1 MSNKRKLG
9 SIAPRK
15 FVSKVKAENE
25 LFRSFAHQ
33 DAHEFLSFLLNDISE
48 TLIAE
53 ESHTKG
59 DGGASQVHT
68 TWVDE
73 IFRGTLVTETKCLWC
88 ENVTTREEPF
98 YDLSLEIEENC
109 SLRACLSQFSSR
121 ETLKDDE
128 KFFCD
133 RCGRK
138 QEAVKRMRISSPPSV
153 LCCHFKRFKYI
164 EKVGQM
170 RKLTHRVVYPF
181 DLKLTNIT
189 DDCEDRDAS
198 FSLFAV
204 VVHMGLHMNHGHYVA
219 LVKSAGQW
227 LCFDD
232 DQVIPITENQV
243 RSTFGHTQDPL
254 LHATN
259 GRTQGS
265 MDHSYILFYKRNMDN
280 HD

>member
-1 MSNKRKLG
+1 MSNKRKVG
-9 SIAPRK
+9 SLAPRK
-15 FVSKVKAENE
+15 FVSKVKSENE

-33 DAHEFLSFLLNDISE
+33 DAHEFLSYLLNDISE
-48 TLIAE
+48 TLVAE
-53 ESHTKG
+53 RGQKTDE
-59 DGGASQVHT
+59 GGAVPM

-73 IFRGTLVTETKCLWC
+73 IFKGTLVTETKCLWC

-98 YDLSLEIEENC
+98 YDLSLDIEENC
-109 SLRACLSQFSSR
+109 SLSACLGRFSSR

-138 QEAVKRMRISSPPSV
+138 QEAVKRMRISSPPTV

-164 EKVGQM
+164 ERLGQM

-181 DLKLTNIT
+181 DLKLTNTT
-189 DDCEDRDAS
+189 DDCKDSDAR

-219 LVKSAGQW
+219 LVKSSGQW

-232 DQVIPITENQV
+232 DQVIPITESQV

-254 LHATN
+254 LRATH
-259 GRTQGS
+259 GRVQGS
-265 MDHSYILFYKRNMDN
+265 MDHSYIIFYKREND
-280 HD
+280 